1 MAAAQKAAGFTLG
14 KADLLRRAMGKKDKD
29 ELDRQYQGFSEGMK
43 ANGYSDAAVKAL
55 WDTLLPFAD
64 YAFNR
69 AHSAAYGVLS
79 YWTAYLKANYPAEY
93 MAALLTSVG
102 DSKDKLGM
110 YLSECRRM
118 GIQVLAPDVNESIA
132 EFSAVGKDI
141 RFGLGAVRNVG
152 LNVVEGI
159 RKAREE
165 KGKFTSFHDFLRKVP
180 AVVCSKR
187 VVESLIKAGAF
198 DSLGHTRRSLS
209 EISEEAV
216 ESQASLKKNEAVG
229 QVDLFGSLFDDAMA
243 DSSFAGSVPDRPEWP
258 KKEKLAYERDMLGL
272 YVSDHPLAGREEQL
286 SRYAQITIG
295 EIASSETLQDGET
308 VIIAGLI
315 TQVAH
320 KVARQSGNPYA
331 AVTVEDF
338 EGEMQ
343 VMLMGKTYQEYAKN
357 LEADQVVMI
366 RGSISQRDD
375 GNSLRAHSV
384 ETIEGG
390 ADFIRGPVVV
400 RVPEAEATREVLEE
414 LDRILRVHAGTEEVH
429 VKLVGESGERLFKL
443 QPKVRI
449 TTELYG
455 ELKVLLGSKCL
466 S

>member
-1 MAAAQKAAGFTLG
+1 
-14 KADLLRRAMGKKDKD
+14 
-29 ELDRQYQGFSEGMK
+29 
-43 ANGYSDAAVKAL
+43 
-55 WDTLLPFAD
+55 
-64 YAFNR
+64 
-69 AHSAAYGVLS
+69 
-79 YWTAYLKANYPAEY
+79 
-93 MAALLTSVG
+93 
-102 DSKDKLGM
+102 
-110 YLSECRRM
+110 M

>member
-1 MAAAQKAAGFTLG
+1 
-14 KADLLRRAMGKKDKD
+14 
-29 ELDRQYQGFSEGMK
+29 
-43 ANGYSDAAVKAL
+43 
-55 WDTLLPFAD
+55 
-64 YAFNR
+64 
-69 AHSAAYGVLS
+69 
-79 YWTAYLKANYPAEY
+79 
-93 MAALLTSVG
+93 
-102 DSKDKLGM
+102 
-110 YLSECRRM
+110 
-118 GIQVLAPDVNESIA
+118 
-132 EFSAVGKDI
+132 
-141 RFGLGAVRNVG
+141 
-152 LNVVEGI
+152 
-159 RKAREE
+159 
-165 KGKFTSFHDFLRKVP
+165 
-180 AVVCSKR
+180 
-187 VVESLIKAGAF
+187 
-198 DSLGHTRRSLS
+198 
-209 EISEEAV
+209 
-216 ESQASLKKNEAVG
+216 
-229 QVDLFGSLFDDAMA
+229 MA
-243 DSSFAGSVPDRPEWP
+243 DNSFAGSVPDRPEWP

-286 SRYAQITIG
+286 AKYAQITIG

-308 VIIAGLI
+308 VVIAGLI

-414 LDRILRVHAGTEEVH
+414 LDRILRVHAGTEEVQ
-429 VKLVGESGERLFKL
+429 VKLVGDSGERLFKL
-443 QPKVRI
+443 QPKVKI
-449 TTELYG
+449 TIDLYG

-466 S
+466 G